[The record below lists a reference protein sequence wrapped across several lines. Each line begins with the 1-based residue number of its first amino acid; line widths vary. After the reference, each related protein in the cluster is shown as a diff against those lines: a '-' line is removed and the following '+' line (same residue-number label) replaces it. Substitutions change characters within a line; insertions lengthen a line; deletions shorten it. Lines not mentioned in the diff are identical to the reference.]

1 MGEVYRATDTRLDR
15 TVAVKVLKPHGA
27 ESAKGVQR
35 FQREARAIS
44 KVNHPHICGLYDIG
58 EQDDVPFIVMEYLDG
73 ETLAHRLLRG
83 PLPVDQVLRLGIQ
96 IADALDHAHRQGIV
110 HRDLKPANIMV
121 TRAGAKLLDFGI
133 AALRSSATAFD
144 ADSPSARAGHETLT
158 EEGTI
163 LGTLQYMA
171 PEQLEA
177 RPIDARADIFAFG
190 AIVYEMTTARQAFAG
205 ASRASVIAAVL
216 EREPELLLARRPQAE
231 RAIDRSTDLRSAMP
245 WPLDQIVSRCLA
257 KNPDERFQTASDL
270 RQALQWVAERGLE
283 APVSPHVA
291 PAGWRARRAVWI
303 GAAIVVAMAAVFAGV
318 KLARDGTSSAFPT
331 GQQVRFA
338 LSPPRDAAFS
348 PSSASFAISP
358 DGRTLAFTASND
370 RSVLELYVQTLD
382 SLEARK
388 LPGGASAGQLFW
400 SSDSRFIAFAETSA
414 AFRLKVLDLNG
425 QARSAAQRTIDQ
437 VGTWHSAGGILAK
450 VGDTIHSMS
459 VEGGATTPVTSL
471 NRSRGET
478 RHLFPSFLPDGRHF
492 VYVAASTDPEH
503 DGRAYL
509 METGTTNPVPLFASD
524 SQVVYAA
531 PGYLLYM
538 LGTTLFA
545 RPFDAGTL
553 RVTGEPLLVADQLER
568 NAASRRGAFTV
579 SQTGV
584 LVYRRRSE
592 SQLVWFHRDGR
603 KLQTLGAPA
612 LYGNPA
618 LSPDDTRVAVSQ
630 FDLKTGTWD
639 IWLIEIATARMSRF
653 TQHEAM
659 DDSPVWSS
667 DGSRIAFKSDRDG
680 PIDFFW
686 KSANSAGPDA
696 LLHKPPAV
704 GHDHARTLYAWL
716 NDDTLLYGTYDR
728 GTRQDL
734 WRASSRSSDPAS
746 PVVATPSAEAYGA
759 VTRDRGWLAYASDE
773 SGRSE
778 VYATPY
784 PSAETRWPISTA
796 GGTEP
801 AWRAD
806 GGELFYLAPRGQL
819 MSVAVKTGASPGFE
833 APKALFET
841 DLLPAPNPAYTRNQY
856 AVTADGQRFLVLR
869 PAEKGSVGQVT
880 VVVDWTKTVKGRPG
894 T

>member
-1 MGEVYRATDTRLDR
+1 MQPGVRLGPYTILARLGAGGMGEVYRAIDTRLDR

-83 PLPVDQVLRLGIQ
+83 PLTVDQVLRLAIQ

-133 AALRSSATAFD
+133 AALRSSPTAFD
-144 ADSPSARAGHETLT
+144 ADSPSAREGHETLT

-216 EREPELLLARRPQAE
+216 EREPELLLAGRPQAE

-291 PAGWRARRAVWI
+291 PATLACTACGVDRRGDRRSDGRGLRRGEARPRRHVIRVFPPANRFGSRYPRRGTPPSARRRRRSQSRPTAGRWRSPPRTTGACSSCTFSRSTLSKRASCPAARPPASCSGPATAVSSPSRKRPRHSGSRCSTSTARRA
-303 GAAIVVAMAAVFAGV
+303 
-318 KLARDGTSSAFPT
+318 LSAR
-331 GQQVRFA
+331 
-338 LSPPRDAAFS
+338 
-348 PSSASFAISP
+348 
-358 DGRTLAFTASND
+358 
-370 RSVLELYVQTLD
+370 
-382 SLEARK
+382 
-388 LPGGASAGQLFW
+388 
-400 SSDSRFIAFAETSA
+400 
-414 AFRLKVLDLNG
+414 
-425 QARSAAQRTIDQ
+425 RTIDQ
-437 VGTWHSAGGILAK
+437 VGTWHSEGGILAK

-492 VYVAASTDPEH
+492 VYLAASTDPEH

-545 RPFDAGTL
+545 RAFDAGTL

-603 KLQTLGAPA
+603 KLHTLGAPA

-618 LSPDDTRVAVSQ
+618 LSPDDTRVAVSR

-639 IWLIEIATARMSRF
+639 IWLIEVATARMSRF

-659 DDSPVWSS
+659 DDAPVWSS

-680 PIDFFW
+680 PSRLFLEVG
-686 KSANSAGPDA
+686 KQRRAGCAAAQATSCRPSTTRA
-696 LLHKPPAV
+696 HF
-704 GHDHARTLYAWL
+704 T
-716 NDDTLLYGTYDR
+716 R
-728 GTRQDL
+728 G
-734 WRASSRSSDPAS
+734 
-746 PVVATPSAEAYGA
+746 
-759 VTRDRGWLAYASDE
+759 
-773 SGRSE
+773 
-778 VYATPY
+778 
-784 PSAETRWPISTA
+784 
-796 GGTEP
+796 
-801 AWRAD
+801 
-806 GGELFYLAPRGQL
+806 
-819 MSVAVKTGASPGFE
+819 
-833 APKALFET
+833 
-841 DLLPAPNPAYTRNQY
+841 
-856 AVTADGQRFLVLR
+856 
-869 PAEKGSVGQVT
+869 
-880 VVVDWTKTVKGRPG
+880 
-894 T
+894 